1 MRASACLVSAASQ
14 RFGKPPRKRRSLV
27 PRLSTR
33 LIEQIETV
41 SEPAEG
47 PMVRRPGRTAG
58 RALELRQGK
67 ILVGPDA
74 ESRGD
79 ERHDGI
85 CR

>member
-1 MRASACLVSAASQ
+1 MRASLCLRSATPE
-14 RFGKPPRKRRSLV
+14 RFGKPPRERCSHVR
-27 PRLSTR
+27 RLSTGF
-33 LIEQIETV
+33 IGQIETV

-67 ILVGPDA
+67 ILVRLDV